1 MCSRIA
7 SVPGGSERFP
17 AGARHGASSSAHTP
31 SPSKINLR
39 FMVERGAPAG
49 LRSPVYEC
57 KPFPHTAAKQ
67 IPYLVIPDSV
77 RRRNGVRYPLSSC
90 PFFYFRFSFLFPAAS
105 RRRIPTHLL
114 FSLRMS
120 ISPPSPQL
128 VQSQPSLER
137 GLGLKEA
144 VALNMI
150 EIVGIGPFVVSSLV
164 IKAMGGPQA
173 LIAWLAG
180 ALLATLDG
188 FVWSELGAAM
198 PKAGGTYVFLRE
210 AYGPGRWGRLMS
222 FLFVWQTFVQAPL
235 SVASASIGFARYA
248 GYLHPLTLW
257 QAKAI
262 SGGLVIFL
270 VILLYRKITTIG
282 KISVLL
288 WVGVVGTMLWL
299 IWGGIRHFDPKLAFD
314 FPPGAFHL
322 SSIWFA
328 GLGAAMINTVYSYWG
343 YYNICHLGGE
353 IRNPEKNIP
362 RGIFLSILG
371 ITVLY
376 LAMQT
381 SLLGVVPWREAQNT
395 PFIASLFVERLYGTG
410 AAHFVTW
417 MVLWI
422 AMASVFSLLLGY
434 SRVPYSAAL
443 DGNFFPVFAKVHP
456 TKHFPHVSLLILGA
470 LAFLFSIIL
479 KLETAIAGILA
490 MRLIVQFIG
499 QAVGVMLLRRRLGS
513 EKLPFKMWL
522 YPVPA
527 VLTMFGWA
535 WLFWQTGPARKWG
548 LLEIALGATAF
559 LIRAREM
566 RQWPFAPA
574 NEEVS
579 AN

>member
-1 MCSRIA
+1 ML
-7 SVPGGSERFP
+7 F
-17 AGARHGASSSAHTP
+17 
-31 SPSKINLR
+31 SPSMPQQQNR
-39 FMVERGAPAG
+39 APLQA
-49 LRSPVYEC
+49 SP
-57 KPFPHTAAKQ
+57 
-67 IPYLVIPDSV
+67 D
-77 RRRNGVRYPLSSC
+77 G
-90 PFFYFRFSFLFPAAS
+90 
-105 RRRIPTHLL
+105 
-114 FSLRMS
+114 
-120 ISPPSPQL
+120 ISPN
-128 VQSQPSLER
+128 VQLER

-210 AYGPGRWGRLMS
+210 AYGPGRWGRMMS

-248 GYLHPLTLW
+248 GYLYPLTRW
-257 QAKAI
+257 QAKCI
-262 SGGLVIFL
+262 SGGLVILL
-270 VILLYRKITTIG
+270 VVLLYRRIKTIG

-288 WVGVVGTMLWL
+288 WTGVVGTMLWL
-299 IWGGIRHFDPKLAFD
+299 IWGGVRHFDPKLAFD

-322 SSIWFA
+322 NSLWFA
-328 GLGAAMINTVYSYWG
+328 GLGAAMVNTIYSYWG

-353 IRNPEKNIP
+353 IRQPEKNIP

-371 ITVLY
+371 ITILY

-381 SLLGVVPWREAQNT
+381 SLLGVIPWREAQHS
-395 PFIASLFVERLYGTG
+395 PFIASLFVEKLYGSG

-422 AMASVFSLLLGY
+422 ALASIFSLLLGY

-443 DGNFFPVFAKVHP
+443 DGNFFPFFAKLHP
-456 TKHFPHVSLLILGA
+456 TKHFPHVSLLVLGA
-470 LAFLFSIIL
+470 LAFTFSIVL

-499 QAVGVMLLRRRLGS
+499 QAIGVMLLRKRWGTTR
-513 EKLPFKMWL
+513 LPFKMWL
-522 YPVPA
+522 YPLPA
-527 VLTMFGWA
+527 VLTMLGWA
-535 WLFWQTGPARKWG
+535 WLFWQTGPARKYG
-548 LLEIALGATAF
+548 LMEIALGVTAYMVW
-559 LIRAREM
+559 ARVKGF
-566 RQWPFAPA
+566 WPFAEPGTPQPGTA
-574 NEEVS
+574 KIVEED
-579 AN
+579 A

>member
-1 MCSRIA
+1 
-7 SVPGGSERFP
+7 
-17 AGARHGASSSAHTP
+17 
-31 SPSKINLR
+31 
-39 FMVERGAPAG
+39 
-49 LRSPVYEC
+49 
-57 KPFPHTAAKQ
+57 
-67 IPYLVIPDSV
+67 
-77 RRRNGVRYPLSSC
+77 
-90 PFFYFRFSFLFPAAS
+90 
-105 RRRIPTHLL
+105 LL
-114 FSLRMS
+114 FSQRMAN
-120 ISPPSPQL
+120 PSHPAKSAIPQ
-128 VQSQPSLER
+128 PALER

-164 IKAMGGPQA
+164 IKAMGGPHA

-248 GYLHPLTLW
+248 GYLHPLTSVES
-257 QAKAI
+257 KMI
-262 SGGLVIFL
+262 SGGLVLLL
-270 VILLYRKITTIG
+270 VVLLYRKITTIG
-282 KISVLL
+282 KISMLL
-288 WVGVVGTMLWL
+288 WTGVVGTMLWL

-322 SSIWFA
+322 SSLWFA
-328 GLGAAMINTVYSYWG
+328 GLGAAMVNTVYSYWG

-353 IRNPEKNIP
+353 IREPEKNIP

-381 SLLGVVPWREAQNT
+381 SLLGVVPWRQAQNS
-395 PFIASLFVERLYGTG
+395 PFIASLFVEKLYGVG

-422 AMASVFSLLLGY
+422 ALASVFSLLLGY

-443 DGNFFPVFAKVHP
+443 DGNFFPIFGKVHP
-456 TKHFPHVSLLILGA
+456 TKHFPHISLLILGG
-470 LAFLFSIIL
+470 LAFLFSIAL

-499 QAVGVMLLRRRLGS
+499 QAVGVILLHRRWGPER
-513 EKLPFKMWL
+513 LPFKMWL
-522 YPVPA
+522 FPVPA
-527 VLTMFGWA
+527 ILTMFGWA

-548 LLEIALGATAF
+548 LLEICLGVSAF
-559 LIRAREM
+559 LVWTRVM
-566 RQWPFAPA
+566 RQWPFAVETREQA
-574 NEEVS
+574 RVGEE
-579 AN
+579 A

>member
-1 MCSRIA
+1 
-7 SVPGGSERFP
+7 
-17 AGARHGASSSAHTP
+17 
-31 SPSKINLR
+31 
-39 FMVERGAPAG
+39 
-49 LRSPVYEC
+49 
-57 KPFPHTAAKQ
+57 
-67 IPYLVIPDSV
+67 
-77 RRRNGVRYPLSSC
+77 
-90 PFFYFRFSFLFPAAS
+90 
-105 RRRIPTHLL
+105 LL
-114 FSLRMS
+114 FSQRMANPS
-120 ISPPSPQL
+120 HPPNSAI
-128 VQSQPSLER
+128 SQPALER

-180 ALLATLDG
+180 AVLATLDG

-248 GYLHPLTLW
+248 GYLHPLTTVES
-257 QAKAI
+257 KMI
-262 SGGLVIFL
+262 SGGLVLLL
-270 VILLYRKITTIG
+270 VVLLYRKITTIG
-282 KISVLL
+282 KISMLL
-288 WVGVVGTMLWL
+288 WTGVVGTMLWL

-322 SSIWFA
+322 SSLWFA
-328 GLGAAMINTVYSYWG
+328 GLGAAMVNTVYSYWG
-343 YYNICHLGGE
+343 YYNVCHLGGE
-353 IRNPEKNIP
+353 IREPEKNIP

-381 SLLGVVPWREAQNT
+381 SLLGVVPWRQAQNS
-395 PFIASLFVERLYGTG
+395 PFIASLFVEKLYGVG

-422 AMASVFSLLLGY
+422 ALASVFSLLLGY

-443 DGNFFPVFAKVHP
+443 DGSFFPIFGRVHP
-456 TKHFPHVSLLILGA
+456 TKHFPHISLLILGG
-470 LAFLFSIIL
+470 LAFLFSIAL

-499 QAVGVMLLRRRLGS
+499 QAVGVILLHRKWGPER
-513 EKLPFKMWL
+513 LPFKMWL
-522 YPVPA
+522 FPVPA
-527 VLTMFGWA
+527 ILTMFGWA

-548 LLEIALGATAF
+548 LLEIGLGISAF
-559 LIRAREM
+559 LVWTRVM
-566 RQWPFAPA
+566 RQWPFAVETREQA
-574 NEEVS
+574 RVGEE
-579 AN
+579 A